1 MKTNRIRH
9 SGGRTPLII
18 GALVLL
24 ALVGLGVAFGFDR
37 LRDLWLDQSVI
48 RAMDG
53 QVEIQSGRMV
63 KADVIAECLGIKPG
77 VNLGTID
84 FAERREAILRKV
96 PNLRELRIQ
105 RFLPDRVRITIEE
118 REPIARLSVRG
129 RKGDTG
135 KVVDVDGVVFLCSR
149 GTRLLPVLR
158 EASEPGTS
166 IGHRLDG
173 RARAALRF
181 VAACQDPAFQE
192 LGILEADVAYP
203 DWLFATIN
211 TGTSYTQLKL
221 AWDGMD
227 EPETPES
234 HASLIRQLTHLR
246 DAIRTRIG
254 DGAVIWNAT
263 DFSYPGRIYA
273 DTKGKL

>member
-1 MKTNRIRH
+1 M
-9 SGGRTPLII
+9 
-18 GALVLL
+18 
-24 ALVGLGVAFGFDR
+24 
-37 LRDLWLDQSVI
+37 
-48 RAMDG
+48 
-53 QVEIQSGRMV
+53 
-63 KADVIAECLGIKPG
+63 
-77 VNLGTID
+77 
-84 FAERREAILRKV
+84 
-96 PNLRELRIQ
+96 
-105 RFLPDRVRITIEE
+105 
-118 REPIARLSVRG
+118 RG

-234 HASLIRQLTHLR
+234 HASLLRQLTHLR